1 MSIVHLSRQ
10 CKISISYPLTLISY
24 FIPYPLSLIPYPL
37 SLSLVPYSLV
47 MFLFFLPQAK
57 VKSTSSLGLRLEFD
71 NNCVD
76 RFQNKNIYNNN
87 YKNNNNKN
95 NITSEFDPNLI
106 YLVVLI
112 VHSFFYWCFLKD
124 TNPRI
129 PFKKF

>member
-1 MSIVHLSRQ
+1 MQNLNPLSLNPY
-10 CKISISYPLTLISY
+10 ILFYTLPLT
-24 FIPYPLSLIPYPL
+24 PCPLSLIPYPL
-37 SLSLVPYSLV
+37 FLSLSLSLVPFSLV
-47 MFLFFLPQAK
+47 MLWFLLPKAK

-76 RFQNKNIYNNN
+76 RFQNKNIYNDN

-112 VHSFFYWCFLKD
+112 FQSFLLVFS
-124 TNPRI
+124 
-129 PFKKF
+129 